1 MESIFNWKLYLLE
14 VIIMKPFDSLVL
26 IRFKNK
32 GISTVINLL
41 GKVVD
46 RDHIDQ
52 KLGKKK

>member
-1 MESIFNWKLYLLE
+1 
-14 VIIMKPFDSLVL
+14 MKPFDSLVL

-32 GISTVINLL
+32 GISTVTNLL

-52 KLGKKK
+52 KLGKKNEH